1 MKISTK
7 INLKDFRRLNLH
19 VYINFIRKII
29 NACSNTGSA
38 TKCKMMF
45 YYLLHLLFLHLRRFT
60 HPGKVLHRNP
70 FNILYGWN
78 ISISSMCS
86 TWQWLKKNHRLL
98 ILQLLMKIKVP
109 AISNSGPVGTLCR
122 QYCHKKKLM
131 VLTPDFTRN
140 WFSLLQTRWVPRETM
155 ADGLLCI
162 WARDESSLSVS
173 LYLYI
178 YRYICLM
185 MTI

>member
-1 MKISTK
+1 M
-7 INLKDFRRLNLH
+7 
-19 VYINFIRKII
+19 
-29 NACSNTGSA
+29 
-38 TKCKMMF
+38 
-45 YYLLHLLFLHLRRFT
+45 HLLFLHLRPFT
-60 HPGKVLHRNP
+60 HTWERFCIETHLIFWMIERSRFLACVHENKSPCGIWTRDLCEPYVGSYKL
-70 FNILYGWN
+70 FNNAFNKLFN
-78 ISISSMCS
+78 
-86 TWQWLKKNHRLL
+86 
-98 ILQLLMKIKVP
+98 
-109 AISNSGPVGTLCR
+109 
-122 QYCHKKKLM
+122 CHKKKKKLT
-131 VLTPDFTRN
+131 VLTPDFTRQ

>member
-1 MKISTK
+1 MPVRTQG
-7 INLKDFRRLNLH
+7 RRP
-19 VYINFIRKII
+19 
-29 NACSNTGSA
+29 NA
-38 TKCKMMF
+38 K
-45 YYLLHLLFLHLRRFT
+45 
-60 HPGKVLHRNP
+60 
-70 FNILYGWN
+70 W
-78 ISISSMCS
+78 CS
-86 TWQWLKKNHRLL
+86 TIYYIYYFCILDASHTREKFCIETHLIFCMVEISRFLACVRLDNDWKKNHRLL

-122 QYCHKKKLM
+122 QYCHKKKLT